1 MGCGQQLPIPQ
12 ELTMTLDPL
21 REAKDVDDILEAHLY
36 NMERAGICY
45 ASYEALREAVDGR
58 FD

>member
-12 ELTMTLDPL
+12 ELTNPLEPL
-21 REAKDVDDILEAHLY
+21 REAEYVDDIIETHLY
-36 NMERAGICY
+36 NMEKAGICY

-58 FD
+58 SK